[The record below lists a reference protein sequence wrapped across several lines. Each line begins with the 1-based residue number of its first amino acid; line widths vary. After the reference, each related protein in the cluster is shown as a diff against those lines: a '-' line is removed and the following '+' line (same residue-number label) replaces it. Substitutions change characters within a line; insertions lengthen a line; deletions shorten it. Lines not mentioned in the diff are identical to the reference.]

1 MSGKKGSKELFVSK
15 AVDDF
20 YNHTSEE
27 ERLTIGLGPL
37 EFERNRMLIGKYLF
51 NSTHN
56 IVDVG
61 GGTGKYSE
69 WLANMGKEVWLVDP
83 VQKHVLQAQ
92 KRSEKLSNRFH
103 TMRGEARHLDFPDS
117 FADMVIMHGP
127 LYHLQEKSE
136 RLKAINEAKRI
147 TKPGGIILGFAINY
161 TASTIVGLLQGVIHE
176 EGIFE
181 MCRSELATGEHNA
194 PANMPGILAEA
205 YYHRPGELK
214 TEFEES
220 GLGNIEMH
228 AVEGIIW
235 LDKNFFSSRADK
247 KKNDHLLEIIRLTE
261 KDADLISFSPHM
273 MIAGRKQV
281 G

>member
-1 MSGKKGSKELFVSK
+1 MTGKKGSKELLVSK

-37 EFERNRMLIGKYLF
+37 EFERNRKLIGNYLSD
-51 NSTHN
+51 STHI

-69 WLANMGKEVWLVDP
+69 WFASMGKEVWLVDP
-83 VQKHVLQAQ
+83 VQKHVFQAQ

-103 TMRGEARHLDFPDS
+103 TMRGEARHLDFPDD
-117 FADMVIMHGP
+117 FADLVILHGP
-127 LYHLQEKSE
+127 LYHLQEKAE
-136 RLKAINEAKRI
+136 RIKAITEAKRI
-147 TKPGGIILGFAINY
+147 TKPGGVILGFAISY

-194 PANMPGILAEA
+194 PSDMPGILTEA
-205 YYHRPGELK
+205 YYHRPMELK
-214 TEFEES
+214 AEFEES
-220 GLGNIEMH
+220 GLGNIEMR

-261 KDADLISFSPHM
+261 KDADLISFSPHI
-273 MIAGRKQV
+273 MIAGTK
-281 G
+281 